1 MEPKVSLS
9 YSQDPTTCSVLRMIK
24 LLKAHFFKLRL
35 NIILS
40 FIHVIPTSG
49 LSPSAFE
56 TKILNVFAVSLMRPI
71 FPIQFVLLDL
81 VIFILLWKFFVFQ
94 NLFQ

>member
-1 MEPKVSLS
+1 
-9 YSQDPTTCSVLRMIK
+9 
-24 LLKAHFFKLRL
+24 
-35 NIILS
+35 
-40 FIHVIPTSG
+40 
-49 LSPSAFE
+49 
-56 TKILNVFAVSLMRPI
+56 MRPI